1 MRRIQR
7 DARHEEFIKSLCS
20 AEGGG
25 FREIWRVLMLA
36 ASIGAKFDLRIP
48 LENIDSGRSM
58 PESYFNN
65 PAWPGFLFLIG
76 FVGKAG
82 AECLSATPDNEEA
95 LITLFEEYA
104 NGGLDWL
111 KARVENAPTSLDGLA
126 AAFQEATAVKT
137 LKPKVDNL
145 L

>member
-7 DARHEEFIKSLCS
+7 DTRHEDFIKNLCS
-20 AEGGG
+20 AEGGN

-36 ASIGAKFDLRIP
+36 ASIGAKFDLRVP
-48 LENIDSGRSM
+48 LVNVDAGRSM
-58 PESYFNN
+58 PEAYFNN
-65 PAWPGFLFLIG
+65 PSWPGFLFLLGI
-76 FVGKAG
+76 VGNSG
-82 AECLSATPDNEEA
+82 SDCLSATPDNEES

-111 KARVENAPTSLDGLA
+111 KTRLENAPTSLDGLIN
-126 AAFQEATAVKT
+126 AFQEATPVKT
-137 LKPKVDNL
+137 VKPKVDNL